1 VLQAINP
8 CKLPSPDATSHT
20 FLGLSSGQALQFG
33 KVGGPLRLVA
43 LSAILVGVV
52 GASWSWHL
60 LQWYISA
67 NALTACIL
75 GTQCPLVF
83 QTSFSYFYGVPIH
96 LLAVAWFSLLTLLAA
111 IRAYGIQSAA
121 LAGVVIGALCVPAI
135 IYLDYV
141 QVAVIHAIC
150 SDCEL
155 AHILGLILFGLFAF
169 IYRADRKN
177 KTRTKSGTPAR

>member
-1 VLQAINP
+1 M
-8 CKLPSPDATSHT
+8 
-20 FLGLSSGQALQFG
+20 FLGRSSGQALHFS

-111 IRAYGIQSAA
+111 IRAYGIRSATH
-121 LAGVVIGALCVPAI
+121 AGVVIGALCVPAI
-135 IYLDYV
+135 IYLDYI

-155 AHILGLILFGLFAF
+155 AHILGLILFGLFVLM
-169 IYRADRKN
+169 YRSERKN
-177 KTRTKSGTPAR
+177 KRRTNPGTP

>member
-1 VLQAINP
+1 MRIIAI
-8 CKLPSPDATSHT
+8 
-20 FLGLSSGQALQFG
+20 
-33 KVGGPLRLVA
+33 
-43 LSAILVGVV
+43 SAILVGVV

-96 LLAVAWFSLLTLLAA
+96 LLAVGWFSFLTLVAVLRIFEVRGAA
-111 IRAYGIQSAA
+111 TT
-121 LAGVVIGALCVPAI
+121 GVIVGALCIPAI
-135 IYLDYV
+135 IYLDYI
-141 QVAVIHAIC
+141 QLAVIHAIC

-155 AHILGLILFGLFAF
+155 AHVLGLILFALFVV
-169 IYRADRKN
+169 IYWSDRKN
-177 KTRTKSGTPAR
+177 KNQTKPS

>member
-1 VLQAINP
+1 L
-8 CKLPSPDATSHT
+8 
-20 FLGLSSGQALQFG
+20 
-33 KVGGPLRLVA
+33 LRLVA

-75 GTQCPLVF
+75 GTQCPEVF

-96 LLAVAWFSLLTLLAA
+96 LLAVAWFTLLALIA
-111 IRAYGIQSAA
+111 GIRAYGIQSASIIG
-121 LAGVVIGALCVPAI
+121 LGIGALCIPAI
-135 IYLDYV
+135 IYLDYI
-141 QVAVIHAIC
+141 QLAVIHAIC

-155 AHILGLILFGLFAF
+155 AHILGLILFALFVV
-169 IYRADRKN
+169 IYRSDRRSKKH
-177 KTRTKSGTPAR
+177 KT

>member
-1 VLQAINP
+1 MRLI
-8 CKLPSPDATSHT
+8 
-20 FLGLSSGQALQFG
+20 GLAA
-33 KVGGPLRLVA
+33 V
-43 LSAILVGVV
+43 LVGVV

-75 GTQCPLVF
+75 GSQCPAVF

-111 IRAYGIQSAA
+111 LRTYGIR
-121 LAGVVIGALCVPAI
+121 LASLLGFAIGTLAVPAV

-141 QVAVIHAIC
+141 QVAIIHAIC

-155 AHILGLILFGLFAF
+155 AHGLGLVLFALF
-169 IYRADRKN
+169 AIMYRSDRKMRN
-177 KTRTKSGTPAR
+177 DKT